1 MAAADRTPNPGSDE
15 AREQGCNCPVIDN
28 AHGLGAQ
35 GSRGEDA
42 VFWMTSTCPLHG
54 WRTDG

>member
-1 MAAADRTPNPGSDE
+1 MAADRTPNPGSDE
-15 AREQGCNCPVIDN
+15 ARERGCNCPVMDN
-28 AHGLGAQ
+28 ARGLGA
-35 GSRGEDA
+35 RGTRGDDA